1 MKRFIATLVLFALS
15 ICLLSCSQTR
25 TYEDGYEDGYSDGL
39 FEGQVNG
46 YSEGI
51 SEAQHDIAFRVE
63 DELWSLAWD
72 IEDKYG
78 IHPEEAVQI
87 LSNYVDVPDEVD
99 EAKLHTAILAI
110 YHYYYDSHE
119 VMNGIEDY
127 WID

>member
-15 ICLLSCSQTR
+15 ICLLSCSQKR

-39 FEGQVNG
+39 FEGQIKG
-46 YSEGI
+46 YSEGVA
-51 SEAQHDIAFRVE
+51 EAQRDIALFVE
-63 DELWSLAWD
+63 DDLWSIAWD

-87 LSNYVDVPDEVD
+87 LSNYADVPDEVD
-99 EAKLHTAILAI
+99 EAELHNAILAI

-119 VMNGIEDY
+119 VINGIEDY